1 MNFYTYLAAT
11 LSLQSGC
18 QQYQNHSID
27 KLLCFQKKNNSQHH
41 MVVCAEFLYLS
52 SSNSI
57 TTKHVPVGY
66 ESLYRQV
73 WGCCASK
80 RGTTVSTGSFHKKL
94 QSKITSMGSH
104 QANAVGFLYLSSSN
118 TVTTKQVPVVSE
130 SPYRQVCA
138 SQRSTTAS
146 NTA

>member
-1 MNFYTYLAAT
+1 MLLDFYTYLAAT

-104 QANAVGFLYLSSSN
+104 QANAVGFLYLSSSD
-118 TVTTKQVPVVSE
+118 TVGANQLLAGQVSLH
-130 SPYRQVCA
+130 RQVVA
-138 SQRSTTAS
+138 VLL
-146 NTA
+146 